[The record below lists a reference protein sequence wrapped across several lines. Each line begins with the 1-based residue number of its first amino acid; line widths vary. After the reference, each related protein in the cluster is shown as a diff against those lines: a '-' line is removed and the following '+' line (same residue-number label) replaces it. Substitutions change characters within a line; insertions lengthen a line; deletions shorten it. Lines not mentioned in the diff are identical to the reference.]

1 MIRSRLRWQRA
12 LRRSWVVMLRLL
24 LWVRYRRR
32 LFRVRRCQLKVLL
45 KLQRRCLQQP
55 FLQQP
60 FLQLLFLQLL
70 FLQLLFLQQP
80 FLQLLCL
87 LLKRQLRLRQLPLQ
101 LNLLPFP
108 QLKLQPPSLRLS
120 FQLLF
125 LLLSFQRLSP
135 RQPFLLPF
143 LPLLNLQPFFL
154 LLKLPLRN
162 PLLSLLSLLQSLLLN
177 PRRLFL
183 QPRVLLHPL

>member
-1 MIRSRLRWQRA
+1 M
-12 LRRSWVVMLRLL
+12 RLL

-32 LFRVRRCQLKVLL
+32 LFRVRRCQLNVLL

-60 FLQLLFLQLL
+60 FLQLL
-70 FLQLLFLQQP
+70 